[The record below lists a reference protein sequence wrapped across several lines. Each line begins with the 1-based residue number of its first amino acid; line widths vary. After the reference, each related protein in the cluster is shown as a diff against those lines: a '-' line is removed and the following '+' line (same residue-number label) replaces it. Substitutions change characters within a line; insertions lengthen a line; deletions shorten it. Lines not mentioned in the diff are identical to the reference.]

1 MEIVQLPGG
10 QLIITG
16 TATEL
21 EAIQEL
27 LAEAADA
34 DSEDKALDAVWRY
47 QEWLEEQQATA
58 LPPPLPA

>member
-47 QEWLEEQQATA
+47 QERLEEQQATA